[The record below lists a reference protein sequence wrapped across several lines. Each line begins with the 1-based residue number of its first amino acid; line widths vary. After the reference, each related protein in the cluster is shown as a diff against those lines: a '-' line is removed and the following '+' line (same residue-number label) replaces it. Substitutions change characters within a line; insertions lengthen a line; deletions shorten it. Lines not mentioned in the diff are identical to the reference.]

1 MGADFPIDPHA
12 DHGLEHLLKSLEPF
26 MRTVGFL
33 KCPMQIAD
41 LIAAFEQLGQTAL
54 QYFIALIFVE
64 FRDHNWF
71 GELQAG
77 LQASITGKSGSVF
90 VTNARPGPSSIESS
104 IAFRP
109 ILTQQASLFFSYF
122 GKFVVVL

>member
-26 MRTVGFL
+26 MRTVGL
-33 KCPMQIAD
+33 LECPMQIAD
-41 LIAAFEQLGQTAL
+41 LIAAFEQLGQIAL
-54 QYFIALIFVE
+54 QYLIALIFVE

-71 GELQAG
+71 GELQAC
-77 LQASITGKSGSVF
+77 LQTSITGKSGSVF
-90 VTNARPGPSSIESS
+90 VTNTWPGARAIESI

-109 ILTQQASLFFSYF
+109 ILAEQASLFFS
-122 GKFVVVL
+122 